1 MLDAKFIRDNQT
13 AVRKAAEQK
22 GVDFDVEG
30 VVALADEVRALQVE
44 VDEGQRLR
52 REISNQFRTSDT
64 EGREQ
69 LRRRAAENDDTLRDN
84 RAALAEARGRLNELL
99 LLAPNIPWEGAPV
112 GAGEED
118 NVVIREWG
126 RVPEFDFQPKDHV
139 ELLEARGWADFER
152 ARNAAGDRAYSLKS
166 QAVLLERALHSLALD
181 TLVGQEFELVS
192 VPVLVQKEALV
203 GTGFLPG
210 HGEEIYYLERDDL
223 YLAGTAE
230 VGLVGMSSNTI
241 FDGKDLPL
249 RYAGIS
255 PCFRREVGS
264 ASRDVRG
271 LLRVHQFEKV
281 EQFVICEADAE
292 ESARWHDRLLAT
304 AESIL
309 QRLELAYQVVETC
322 TGDMGL
328 GKFRMNDINTW
339 FPSLGI
345 YRETHSC
352 STLHDWQARRAGIR
366 YRDAEGTVRFAHTL
380 NNTAVATPRL
390 LAAFV
395 ENHQRPDGTVALP
408 EALRPYLSGREVL

>member
-52 REISNQFRTSDT
+52 REISNQFRTSNT

-126 RVPEFDFQPKDHV
+126 RVPEFDFEPKDHV

>member
-126 RVPEFDFQPKDHV
+126 RVPEFDFEPKDHV

>member
-1 MLDAKFIRDNQT
+1 MLDAKFIRDNQP
-13 AVRKAAEQK
+13 AVRTAAELK
-22 GVDFDVEG
+22 GVDFDVDAA
-30 VVALADEVRALQVE
+30 VALADEVRSLQVE

-52 REISNQFRTSDT
+52 REISNRFRTSDAQA
-64 EGREQ
+64 REE
-69 LRRRAAENDDTLRDN
+69 LRRRAAENDDTLKDN
-84 RAALAEARGRLNELL
+84 RAALAEARGRLNDLL
-99 LLAPNIPWEGAPV
+99 LLAPNVPWEGAPV
-112 GAGEED
+112 GTGEED

-126 RVPEFDFQPKDHV
+126 QPPEFGFEPKDHV
-139 ELLEARGWADFER
+139 ELLEQRGWADFEH
-152 ARNAAGDRAYSLKS
+152 ARNTAGDRAYSLKS
-166 QAVLLERALHSLALD
+166 QAVLLERAMHSLALD
-181 TLVGQEFELVS
+181 TLIGEEFELVS
-192 VPVLVQKEALV
+192 VPALVQRQALV

-230 VGLVGMSSNTI
+230 VGLVGMSSDTI
-241 FDGKDLPL
+241 FDVKDLPR

-292 ESARWHDRLLAT
+292 ESARWHDRLLGT
-304 AESIL
+304 AETIL

-328 GKFRMNDINTW
+328 GKYRMNDINTW

-366 YRDAEGTVRFAHTL
+366 YRDATGTVRFAHTL

-395 ENHQRPDGTVALP
+395 ENHQRHDGTVSLP
-408 EALRPYLSGREVL
+408 DALRPYLSGREVL

>member
-84 RAALAEARGRLNELL
+84 RAAPAEARGRLNELL

-139 ELLEARGWADFER
+139 ELLEARGLADFEH